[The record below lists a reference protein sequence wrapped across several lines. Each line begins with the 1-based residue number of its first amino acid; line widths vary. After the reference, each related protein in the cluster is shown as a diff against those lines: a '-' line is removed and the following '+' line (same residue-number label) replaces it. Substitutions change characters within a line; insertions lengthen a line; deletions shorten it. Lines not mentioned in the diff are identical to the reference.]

1 MVAHITTAA
10 SAKEFGPELR
20 LLLACARKKLRPVDT
35 ERIIGLCDEQLDWQ
49 LFQRLAGRHRVIP
62 LVSHS
67 LKSMGNPSMPTQIQ
81 EAFRQ
86 RVKNDTLKTLRQAA
100 ELTRL
105 VGSFENEGIRILPF
119 KGPILALQVYE
130 TLKLRHSGDLDLLV
144 DPADIWDADRILKDR
159 GYVRTIPDYPLSTGQ
174 AAAYMTIQKDFSYT
188 HPKTTI
194 RVELHWRL
202 CQNEYLLPLS
212 FDQLW
217 AGQESVRFGSNCI
230 ASMPREELLLYL
242 FAHGAH
248 TGWFRLKWLC
258 DIAELTSNDS
268 GKDLTPLVERA
279 QERGLTRV
287 LVQGFL
293 LTHKMLDMP
302 LPAVLSTQ
310 MCQDRNVHSLLHM
323 GTRSLLEDERNWSTD
338 NTPVSWLPAQ
348 FKYRLKLRRN
358 LRYKLHNFYFY
369 TLWSDDCRK
378 IRLPKLL
385 FPLYFVLSLFLWIAS
400 LFKR

>member
-1 MVAHITTAA
+1 MVAHITSAA
-10 SAKEFGPELR
+10 SAQEFDPELR

-49 LFQRLAGRHRVIP
+49 LFQRLAGRHRVIL
-62 LVSHS
+62 LVSNS
-67 LKSMGNPSMPTQIQ
+67 LRSMGNPSMPTQIQ
-81 EAFRQ
+81 DAFRQ
-86 RVKNDTLKTLRQAA
+86 RVKNDTLKALRQAA

-105 VGSFENEGIRILPF
+105 VGRFENEGIRVLSF
-119 KGPILALQVYE
+119 KGPVLALQVYE
-130 TLKLRHSGDLDLLV
+130 TLKLRHAGDLDLLV
-144 DPADIWDADRILKDR
+144 DSVDLWDADRILKDG
-159 GYVRTIPDYPLSTGQ
+159 GYVRTIPDYPLSPGQ
-174 AAAYMTIQKDFSYT
+174 AAAYMTIRKDFSYT
-188 HPKTTI
+188 HPKTAI

-217 AGQESVRFGSNCI
+217 AGREPVKFGSSCI
-230 ASMPREELLLYL
+230 AAMSRQELLLYL

-268 GKDLTPLVERA
+268 GKDLSLLVDRA
-279 QERGLTRV
+279 QQRGVTRM

-293 LTHKMLDMP
+293 LTHEMLDMP
-302 LPAVLSTQ
+302 LPAVLSAQ
-310 MCQDRNVHSLLHM
+310 MRQDRNVQSLVRL

-348 FKYRLKLRRN
+348 FKYRLKLRKN

-369 TLWSDDCRK
+369 TLWSDECRT

-385 FPLYFVLSLFLWIAS
+385 FPLYFVLSLFLWVVS